1 MLGYNLKLTLS
12 QAFMDIS
19 QVARQSGLPASTLR
33 YYEDKGL
40 IRSLGRHG
48 LRRVFGPQILDQLAL
63 ISLGRAAG
71 FSLDEIRQMFTPK
84 GQPQIDRQQL
94 RNKADELDR
103 QIRRLTAMRD
113 GLVHAAACPAQ
124 DHLACPKFQRLL
136 NLASAKGKRAKPA

>member
-1 MLGYNLKLTLS
+1 
-12 QAFMDIS
+12 MDIS

>member
-136 NLASAKGKRAKPA
+136 NLASAKGKRAKPV

>member
-1 MLGYNLKLTLS
+1 
-12 QAFMDIS
+12 MDIS

-33 YYEDKGL
+33 HYEDKGL

-136 NLASAKGKRAKPA
+136 NLASAKGKRAKPV

>member
-1 MLGYNLKLTLS
+1 
-12 QAFMDIS
+12 MDIS

-113 GLVHAAACPAQ
+113 GLMHAAACPAQ

-136 NLASAKGKRAKPA
+136 NLASAKGKRAKPV

>member
-113 GLVHAAACPAQ
+113 GLMHAAACPAQ

-136 NLASAKGKRAKPA
+136 NLASAKGKRAKPV

>member
-1 MLGYNLKLTLS
+1 
-12 QAFMDIS
+12 MDIS

-48 LRRVFGPQILDQLAL
+48 LSRVFGPQILDQLAL

-136 NLASAKGKRAKPA
+136 NLASAKGKRAKPV

>member
-1 MLGYNLKLTLS
+1 
-12 QAFMDIS
+12 MDIS

-136 NLASAKGKRAKPA
+136 NLASAKGKRAKPV

>member
-1 MLGYNLKLTLS
+1 
-12 QAFMDIS
+12 MDIS

-48 LRRVFGPQILDQLAL
+48 LRRVFGPQILDQPAL

>member
-1 MLGYNLKLTLS
+1 
-12 QAFMDIS
+12 MDIS

-124 DHLACPKFQRLL
+124 DHLACPKCQRLL
-136 NLASAKGKRAKPA
+136 NRASAKGKRAKPA

>member
-1 MLGYNLKLTLS
+1 
-12 QAFMDIS
+12 MDIS

-136 NLASAKGKRAKPA
+136 NLASAKGKRAKPG